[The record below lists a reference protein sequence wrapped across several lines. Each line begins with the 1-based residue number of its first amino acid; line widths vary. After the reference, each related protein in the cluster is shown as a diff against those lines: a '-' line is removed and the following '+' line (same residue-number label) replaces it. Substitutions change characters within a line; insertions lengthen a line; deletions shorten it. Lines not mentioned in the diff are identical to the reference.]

1 MTSSITTTKV
11 STPIALPK
19 GDYTP
24 RQIELINTAWQ
35 NFKESNNHRLQCA
48 IALWELKQD
57 LDASDPNGGK
67 GGGDGNGQKQ
77 SKFWK
82 LFESG
87 ALPYSGE
94 AGRRSVFTALE
105 AAEWITDA
113 KCKGLHLAFDRLA
126 PATIV
131 EIKAL
136 DEPAREVVYENL
148 ASSDFIGVAAVR
160 LLKQVSHKRSIAK
173 LKTWVSENQGKALTP
188 AAIRPITELEREHEL
203 SKRFQQT
210 QATKASDAV
219 VDMTIDTD
227 RRDRLRAEV
236 KAKEVQEEL
245 DRPAQEEQ
253 EQLENQVRLYNSKL
267 SAAEGSLDDLC
278 FELRKISSIEGTQY
292 LDTMRSIN
300 IMGLISVAN
309 DLERIKN
316 MGDLLLQ
323 IAKLANSSDPPT
335 TFDPTTINL

>member
-1 MTSSITTTKV
+1 MTASITTTKV
-11 STPIALPK
+11 STPVALPN
-19 GDYTP
+19 GDFTP

-35 NFKESNNHRLQCA
+35 NFKQSNNHRLQCA

-57 LDASDPNGGK
+57 LDASDPNVTN
-67 GGGDGNGQKQ
+67 GGGGRGTT
-77 SKFWK
+77 KFWK

-87 ALPYSGE
+87 ALPYSGSS
-94 AGRRSVFTALE
+94 GRTTVFTALE
-105 AAEWITDA
+105 AAEWLEEQRS
-113 KCKGLHLAFDRLA
+113 KGLDSSFDRLA

-136 DEPAREVVYENL
+136 DEPAREIVYENL
-148 ASSDFIGVAAVR
+148 ASSNFIGVAAVR
-160 LLKQVSHKRSIAK
+160 LLKHVNHKRSIAK
-173 LKTWVSENQGKALTP
+173 LKTWVSQNQGKALTP

-203 SKRFQQT
+203 SKRFQQEQST
-210 QATKASDAV
+210 RASDAV

-267 SAAEGSLDDLC
+267 NAAEGSLDDLC
-278 FELRKISSIEGTQY
+278 AELRKISSIEGTQY

-300 IMGLISVAN
+300 IMGLVSVAD
-309 DLERIKN
+309 DLQRIKN

-323 IAKLANSSDPPT
+323 IAELANSSDPPT